1 MSDMM
6 LGITMGEYQ
15 AIESRLISY
24 KAEPQSGIMD
34 RPGSM
39 YSVDSMGRVWGRMVD
54 GSGIYL
60 LNDARQQPVER
71 IAGQINPLW
80 RAEADE

>member
-1 MSDMM
+1 MVEMM
-6 LGITMGEYQ
+6 LGITMGEYH
-15 AIESRLISY
+15 AIESRLTAY

-39 YSVDSMGRVWGRMVD
+39 YSVDSIGRVWGRMVD
-54 GSGIYL
+54 GTGIYL

-71 IAGQINPLW
+71 FSGPATPLW
-80 RAEADE
+80 RAEADQ

>member
-1 MSDMM
+1 MADMM

-15 AIESRLISY
+15 AIVSRLTSY
-24 KAEPQSGIMD
+24 KTDPQFVIMD

-54 GSGIYL
+54 GSGIFL
-60 LNDARQQPVER
+60 VNDTNQRPAER
-71 IAGQINPLW
+71 IAGQINPVW
-80 RAEADE
+80 RAEPDE